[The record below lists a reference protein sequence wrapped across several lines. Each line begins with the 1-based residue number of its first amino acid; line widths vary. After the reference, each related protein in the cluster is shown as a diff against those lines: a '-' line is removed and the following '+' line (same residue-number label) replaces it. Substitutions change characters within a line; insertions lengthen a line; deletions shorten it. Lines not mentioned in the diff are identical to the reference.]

1 MYIRPTKIIGH
12 RIDKVTNITVYDKE
26 TLEPVL
32 QISEGFM
39 ETPEEYEVTVLD
51 DNLHFEVD
59 CKNLKTC

>member
-39 ETPEEYEVTVLD
+39 ETPEEYEVTILD
-51 DNLHFEVD
+51 DNIHFEVD
-59 CKNLKTC
+59 CKNLKKY

>member
-32 QISEGFM
+32 KISEGFM

-51 DNLHFEVD
+51 DNIHFEVD
-59 CKNLKTC
+59 CKNLKIY

>member
-39 ETPEEYEVTVLD
+39 ETPEEYEITILD
-51 DNLHFEVD
+51 ENLHFEVD
-59 CKNLKTC
+59 CKNLKNC

>member
-32 QISEGFM
+32 QIGEGFM

-51 DNLHFEVD
+51 DNIHFEVD
-59 CKNLKTC
+59 CKNLKIY